1 MTTQQTVEQV
11 DSTLFVDYARIE
23 LELDIAV
30 DLQTKIKQASIWSYN
45 AWTITDAFLEREES
59 KELIERLERQ
69 SINADALK
77 SNVDAIVKN
86 LRDRKRKMARKLKW
100 KVYLPEVKA
109 EQSKAVEIANEQIN
123 AIADKFLADK
133 EAANKPQLKIVKSES
148 VGKSKKIKK

>member
-11 DSTLFVDYARIE
+11 DSTLFADYARLE
-23 LELDIAV
+23 LELDIAI

-69 SINADALK
+69 SINADGLIA
-77 SNVDAIVKN
+77 NVDALVKN
-86 LRDRKRKMARKLKW
+86 LRDKKRKMTRKLKS
-100 KVYLPEVKA
+100 KVYSPEVKA

-123 AIADKFLADK
+123 AIADKLLADK
-133 EAANKPQLKIVKSES
+133 EAANKPQLAIVKSES
-148 VGKSKKIKK
+148 VSKSKKTKK

>member
-11 DSTLFVDYARIE
+11 DSTLFADYAKLE

-30 DLQTKIKQASIWSYN
+30 DLQLKIKQASIWSYN
-45 AWTITDAFLEREES
+45 AWTITDAFLERDGS
-59 KELIERLERQ
+59 KELIDRLERQ
-69 SINADALK
+69 STDADVLKADVDAL
-77 SNVDAIVKN
+77 VKD
-86 LRDRKRKMARKLKW
+86 LRDRKRKVARKLKW

-123 AIADKFLADK
+123 AIADKLLADK

-148 VGKSKKIKK
+148 VSKSKKTKK

>member
-11 DSTLFVDYARIE
+11 DSTLFADYARIE

-45 AWTITDAFLEREES
+45 AWTITDAFLERDES

-69 SINADALK
+69 SINADAIK
-77 SNVDAIVKN
+77 ANVDAMVKN
-86 LRDRKRKMARKLKW
+86 LRDRKRKMARKLKS
-100 KVYLPEVKA
+100 KVYSPEVKA

-123 AIADKFLADK
+123 AIADKLLADK
-133 EAANKPQLKIVKSES
+133 ETANKPQLQIAKSES
-148 VGKSKKIKK
+148 VSKSKKTKK

>member
-1 MTTQQTVEQV
+1 MTTQTTVEQV

-45 AWTITDAFLEREES
+45 AWTITDAFLERDES
-59 KELIERLERQ
+59 KELIDRLERQ
-69 SINADALK
+69 SINADVLK
-77 SNVDAIVKN
+77 ADVDAMVKN

-109 EQSKAVEIANEQIN
+109 EQSKVNEIVNDQTK

-133 EAANKPQLKIVKSES
+133 EAANKPQLSIVKSES
-148 VGKSKKIKK
+148 VSKSKKTKK